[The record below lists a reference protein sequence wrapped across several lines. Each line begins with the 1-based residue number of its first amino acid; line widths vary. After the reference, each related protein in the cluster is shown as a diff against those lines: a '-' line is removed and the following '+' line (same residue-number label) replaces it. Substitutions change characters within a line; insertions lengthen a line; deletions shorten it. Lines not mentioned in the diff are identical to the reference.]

1 MPYFIFF
8 EALAPVI
15 EVGGYLVFFWSLW
28 NHSINSPFAIL
39 FIYVA
44 LLLGVLNSVVSVV
57 LQEIS
62 GHRYQGFRA
71 WGLLLFTAVAENFG
85 YRQMTVWWRLKG
97 TFDWIRGKEGWGHM
111 KRKGIGPAQPTA
123 QPPATAP

>member
-1 MPYFIFF
+1 VVF
-8 EALAPVI
+8 
-15 EVGGYLVFFWSLW
+15 VGSLW
-28 NHSINSPFAIL
+28 SHSINSTFAIL

-71 WGLLLFTAVAENFG
+71 WSLLLLTAVAENFG
-85 YRQMTVWWRLKG
+85 YRQMTVWWRLRG
-97 TFDWIRGKEGWGHM
+97 TIDWIRGKEGWGQM
-111 KRKGIGPAQPTA
+111 KRKGIGPAQP
-123 QPPATAP
+123 PAPAA